1 MRNSQHLALVALSAT
16 ATMGLTAFLASGPAE
31 AALLTG
37 AVKSATGEIMGGV
50 TVSAKAEGSTI
61 STSAFTDDQGN
72 YYFPQ
77 LPDGKYH
84 VWAQALGYD
93 YTDGNVDL
101 AGTKH
106 QNFTLKALTDFET
119 KIRQAPGDVLLNALP
134 DKTPDDARMKQL
146 VRSECTGCHTP
157 SFPLQ
162 NKFDQAGWTA
172 VLKLMEVINVN
183 GVPGSSVANA
193 VVQHSEAQLAEYLAR
208 ARGPGDSSLNIVYP
222 ARPSGEAARAYW
234 QEYDIPIDPA
244 ANLPASFIQNDG
256 SNWTLGTPSRLV
268 PGYNNHDV
276 VLDYNHN
283 VWFTSSLANYSVTIG
298 KVDAK
303 TGEVKLFKL
312 PGTSGTA
319 AGSHGIIRD
328 AQGIMWFNA
337 SGALARLDPAT
348 ENIKVFTPPATMG
361 TAGGSLDFDGL
372 GKIWVST
379 NDGVLRFDPDTQMF
393 QKFASVNYKDP
404 AHAASGATTYGVAAD
419 KNGNGWWAQM
429 AIDVI
434 GQGVAKT
441 GASKAITL
449 DPLEDQVALT
459 KPEDKAFYATTPLS
473 YNTMLPWSQG
483 PRRMGSDKDGNA
495 VWVGD
500 SFGSNLARIDINTG
514 AVSYIDLPDGMQPY
528 HVGFDSN
535 HNVWTN
541 VWSGDAVVRYNPTSQ
556 QWTRFD
562 MPSRGTETR
571 YVDIMSRDGLTQV
584 VLPSYRVRKISVMT
598 FRSQDDIDALKKQAG
613 QITLN

>member
-1 MRNSQHLALVALSAT
+1 MRNTKQVALVALGAAS
-16 ATMGLTAFLASGPAE
+16 TMGLAAFLTAGAAS

-37 AVKSATGEIMGGV
+37 AVTAANGEKMGGV
-50 TVSAKAEGSTI
+50 TVSAKAAGSTI
-61 STSAFTDDQGN
+61 TTSVYTDDQGN

-77 LPDGKYH
+77 LPDGNYH

-101 AGTKH
+101 NGVKR
-106 QNFTLKALTDFET
+106 QNFSLKVLTDFET

-134 DKTPDDARMKQL
+134 DKTADDARMKQL

-162 NKFDQAGWTA
+162 NKFDVAGWTA

-183 GVPGSSVANA
+183 GVPGNSVAND
-193 VVQHSEAQLAEYLAR
+193 VIKHSETQLAEYLAR
-208 ARGPGDSSLNIVYP
+208 ARGPGESSLNIVYP
-222 ARPSGEAARAYW
+222 PRPSGEAARVSW
-234 QEYDIPIDPA
+234 QEFDIPIDPA

-256 SNWTLGTPSRLV
+256 NNWTLGTPSRLI
-268 PGYNNHDV
+268 PGFSNHDT

-283 VWFTSSLANYSVTIG
+283 VWFTSSLANYTVTVG
-298 KVDAK
+298 KVDTK
-303 TGEVKLFKL
+303 TGEVKLIKL
-312 PGTSGTA
+312 PGTNGTA

-328 AQGIMWFNA
+328 AQGILWFNA
-337 SGALARLDPAT
+337 NGGLARLDPAT
-348 ENIKVFTPPATMG
+348 ENIKVFTPPAIMG

-393 QKFASVNYKDP
+393 QKFASVNFKDP
-404 AHAASGATTYGVAAD
+404 AHAAGGATTYGVAAD

-434 GQGVAKT
+434 GQGVAST
-441 GASKAITL
+441 GKSNAIQL
-449 DPLEDQVALT
+449 APLEDQVALT
-459 KPEDKAFYATTPLS
+459 RPEDKAYYANTPLS

-483 PRRMGSDKDGNA
+483 PRRMGSDKSGNA

-500 SFGSNLARIDINTG
+500 SFGSNLAKIDISTG
-514 AVSYIDLPDGMQPY
+514 AVSYVDLPFGMQPY
-528 HVGFDSN
+528 HVGFDSD

-541 VWSGDAVVRYNPTSQ
+541 VWSADAVMRYNPAMQ

-562 MPSRGTETR
+562 MPTRGTETR
-571 YVDIMSRDGLTQV
+571 YIDTLTRDGKMQV
-584 VLPSYRVRKISVMT
+584 ALPSYRVHDVWVMT
-598 FRSQDDIDALKKQAG
+598 FRSQDEIDALKKQAG
-613 QITLN
+613 